1 MTVFTWPVRVYWED
15 TDGGA
20 IVYYANYLRFLER
33 ARTEWL
39 RARGHSQQ
47 LLAREAGILFTVVS
61 LQVDYRAPARLD
73 DELEISCSPQAEGMA
88 SLRFLQ
94 SIHRAALAGVAG
106 QLLLE
111 AQVRVA
117 CVDAR
122 SLRAKRLP
130 EFLLNAVTAEA
141 EINGAAV
148 NSAPDRAGE
157 RAGADR
163 DWHPA
168 AGLAHLLGHHL

>member
-1 MTVFTWPVRVYWED
+1 MSGFSWPARVYWED

-39 RARGHSQQ
+39 RAQGHSQRE
-47 LLAREAGILFTVVS
+47 LAREPGILFAVVS

-73 DELEISCSPQAEGMA
+73 DELEITCEPRPEGAA
-88 SLRFLQ
+88 SLRF
-94 SIHRAALAGVAG
+94 G
-106 QLLLE
+106 QCIYRTGEARPELLLE

-122 SLRAKRLP
+122 TLRPRRLP
-130 EFLLNAVTAEA
+130 QFVRAALEA
-141 EINGAAV
+141 EGGAAGG
-148 NSAPDRAGE
+148 D
-157 RAGADR
+157 
-163 DWHPA
+163 
-168 AGLAHLLGHHL
+168 

>member
-39 RARGHSQQ
+39 RTHGHSQQ
-47 LLAREAGILFTVVS
+47 ALARDAGILFTVVS

-73 DELEISCSPQAEGMA
+73 DALEVSCRPQAEGRA

-94 SIHRAALAGVAG
+94 SIRRAATAGVAQ

-117 CVDAR
+117 CVGAT
-122 SLRAKRLP
+122 SLRPQRLP
-130 EFLLNAVTAEA
+130 EFLLSAVTAEA
-141 EINGAAV
+141 E
-148 NSAPDRAGE
+148 S
-157 RAGADR
+157 
-163 DWHPA
+163 
-168 AGLAHLLGHHL
+168 